1 MSLEDS
7 RWTEA
12 DVPRLDGKV
21 ALVTGANGGLGV
33 ETARVLAARGAR
45 VLMACRTVA
54 KGEAVA
60 EHLRQQQ
67 PDADVQVLALDLAD
81 LSSVGRCAAQVQE
94 EVGSLDLLIN
104 NAGIMAIP
112 RRDTADGL
120 EMQLG
125 TNHIG
130 HFALTA
136 RLLPLLAPEAR
147 IVTVSS
153 QAHRMGWMAWSDLM
167 GQRRYDKWLSYGQ
180 SKLANLLFHF
190 ELDRRLRASGAT
202 QRAVAAHPGY
212 AATNLQHVGP
222 QLSGS
227 PREAKLM
234 RLANRYLAQSAT
246 HGALP
251 SLRAAT
257 DPKAQGGDYFGPD
270 GFWEVRGWPVLVGHA
285 NRAGDVADAARLWR
299 HSEAWT
305 GLSLL
310 SGAALTQTAGSSD
323 SEDLDADDVDTDDR
337 ETEAP
342 VAMARAATP

>member
-1 MSLEDS
+1 MSLENS

-12 DVPRLDGKV
+12 NVPRLDGKV
-21 ALVTGANGGLGV
+21 VLVTGANGGLGV
-33 ETARVLAARGAR
+33 ETVRVLAARGAT
-45 VLMACRTVA
+45 VLLACRTIA

-60 EHLRQQQ
+60 EGLRQQQ
-67 PDADVQVLALDLAD
+67 PEADLRVVALDLAD
-81 LSSVGRCAAQVQE
+81 LASVGQCAAQVQE
-94 EVGSLDLLIN
+94 ENGSLDLLIN

-112 RRDTADGL
+112 RRETADGF

-136 RLLPLLAPEAR
+136 RLLPMLAPDAR

-153 QAHRMGWMAWSDLM
+153 QAHRTGWMAWSDLM
-167 GQRRYDKWLSYGQ
+167 GQRRYEKWLSYGQ

-190 ELDRRLRASGAT
+190 ELNRRLRASGAT

-227 PREAKLM
+227 QREATLM
-234 RLANRYLAQSAT
+234 RLGNRYLAQSAA

-251 SLRAAT
+251 TLRAAT

-270 GFWEVRGWPVLVGHA
+270 GFWEIRGWPVPVGHA
-285 NRAGDVADAARLWR
+285 NRASDAADAARLWR
-299 HSEAWT
+299 HSEQWT
-305 GLSLL
+305 GLRLL
-310 SGAALTQTAGSSD
+310 SGAAATPAVRSLEI
-323 SEDLDADDVDTDDR
+323 EDLDAAADVAT
-337 ETEAP
+337 
-342 VAMARAATP
+342 AATP